1 MTYSKIQQNKNLNDA
16 KLKNKNNKDKDS
28 MEIDTNKK
36 EKKIKYNP
44 YLYDT
49 IINEGKTNLTKEQYS
64 TMEKYVTLPY
74 NDFMQV
80 TKENTFNNYTHIM
93 QLPMNTELISPKPIV
108 YDLIY
113 EKLEYP
119 DLKDKTKTQ
128 SKSLMGRAF
137 GYFWGS

>member
-1 MTYSKIQQNKNLNDA
+1 
-16 KLKNKNNKDKDS
+16 
-28 MEIDTNKK
+28 
-36 EKKIKYNP
+36 
-44 YLYDT
+44 
-49 IINEGKTNLTKEQYS
+49 
-64 TMEKYVTLPY
+64 
-74 NDFMQV
+74 MQV

-93 QLPMNTELISPKPIV
+93 QIPMNTELISPKPIV